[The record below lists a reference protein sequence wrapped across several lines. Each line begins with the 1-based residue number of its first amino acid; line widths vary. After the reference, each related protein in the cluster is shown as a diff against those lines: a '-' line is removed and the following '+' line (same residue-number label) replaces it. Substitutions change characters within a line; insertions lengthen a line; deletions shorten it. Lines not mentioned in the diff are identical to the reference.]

1 MSDIELIDSHC
12 HLIFE
17 NFEKDL
23 LDVISRLRSKGI
35 RKLVHACCE
44 LTEIPK
50 LKRLSNEFNEIY
62 YSVGLHP
69 LEAKKW
75 EASSKS
81 LLRRSAQEDLK
92 VVAIGELGLDFFK
105 NENKIQQIDAL
116 IPQMELAYEL
126 ELPVIIHCR
135 DAANEMIE
143 ICNDLSNKGTCPK
156 GVLHCWT
163 GNPQQMKKFLDLGF
177 YISFSGIVT
186 FPKAYEIHECAKLV
200 PNDKY
205 LIETDSPFLAP
216 VPHRGKRN
224 EPAFVENV
232 ASYIADLRST
242 EFTTVAKESSKNAE
256 DLFKFDLLN

>member
-1 MSDIELIDSHC
+1 MNDIELIDSHC

-23 LDVISRLRSKGI
+23 EDVLLRLRSKGVK
-35 RKLVHACCE
+35 KLVHACCE
-44 LTEIPK
+44 LSEIPK
-50 LKRLSNEFNEIY
+50 LKKISHKFNEIY

-75 EASSKS
+75 KPNSKS
-81 LLRRSAQEDLK
+81 LLRRSAQEDK
-92 VVAIGELGLDFFK
+92 RVVAIGELGLDFFK
-105 NENKIQQIDAL
+105 NDNKSQQIEAL
-116 IPQMELAYEL
+116 IPQMQLAYEM

-143 ICNDLSNKGTCPK
+143 ICNNLSKKGKCPK

-163 GNPQQMKKFLDLGF
+163 GTPKEMNQFLDLGF

-186 FPKAYEIHECAKLV
+186 FPKAHEIHDCAKMV
-200 PNDKY
+200 PNDRY

-216 VPHRGKRN
+216 VPYRGKRN

-232 ASYIADLRST
+232 AKFIANLRST
-242 EFTTVAKESSKNAE
+242 ELKTIAKQSSKNAE
-256 DLFKFDLLN
+256 DLFKFDLLS

>member
-1 MSDIELIDSHC
+1 MSDIELVDSHC

-17 NFEKDL
+17 DFEKDL
-23 LDVISRLRSKGI
+23 EDVLFRLRSRGVK
-35 RKLVHACCE
+35 KLVHACCE
-44 LTEIPK
+44 FKEIPQ
-50 LKRLSNEFNEIY
+50 LKKISHEFNEIY

-75 EASSKS
+75 RENSKS
-81 LLRRSAQEDLK
+81 VLKRAAQEDLR

-105 NENKIQQIDAL
+105 SKNQTQQIDAL
-116 IPQMELAYEL
+116 IPQMELAFEL
-126 ELPVIIHCR
+126 NLPVIIHCR
-135 DAANEMIE
+135 NAAHEMIN
-143 ICNDLSNKGTCPK
+143 ICNDLSKKGKCPK

-163 GNPQQMKKFLDLGF
+163 GTQEEMKQFLDLGF

-186 FPKAYEIHECAKLV
+186 FPKAHEIHQCAKTV
-200 PNDKY
+200 PSDKY

-232 ASYIADLRST
+232 ANFLADLRST
-242 EFTTVAKESSKNAE
+242 EIVTIARESTKNAE
-256 DLFKFDLLN
+256 DLFNFDLIS